1 MRVQWVHPTWRELVI
16 AQLAGDE
23 AARRRFLLRS
33 GVYGIELALSTA
45 NDDPDARRL
54 PLIGCDGD
62 RDAVADR
69 LFELVTELEPTE
81 LLALL
86 ACLGQAIEELE
97 GCGEALEAHAMA
109 KTTAIARGHPVG
121 RRRITD
127 PPAPAGRVV
136 RGGRPHRWTAQ
147 APTPI
152 PDLGRAPPRLQPE
165 PDDRAA
171 VERFADWLSLCE
183 LLWDYD
189 PELKTRLGHND
200 EHVELMA
207 SFVGRVEL
215 HKSLARPEA
224 DQVRRALELIAG
236 LEPGL
241 EPLARFVGRDL
252 PATAAVR
259 TSGQARDYPEP
270 PAPEL
275 FEVRRVLADL

>member
-23 AARRRFLLRS
+23 AARRRFLLRC

-62 RDAVADR
+62 WDAVTDR

-109 KTTAIARGHPVG
+109 KTTLSRVATLWDAAASPIPLLQLAAWFEV
-121 RRRITD
+121 
-127 PPAPAGRVV
+127 AGLID
-136 RGGRPHRWTAQ
+136 GRPK
-147 APTPI
+147 
-152 PDLGRAPPRLQPE
+152 LPRLSLTWVELLPASEPE